1 MTPVTLKPATK
12 RAAALARGVR
22 SRKRTNSA
30 AIRALSPRI
39 ETGDDLIRHLK
50 AKVGRGLGLHLRAP

>member
-1 MTPVTLKPATK
+1 MTPVTLKPEAK
-12 RAAALARGVR
+12 RTAAHARGVR
-22 SRKRTNSA
+22 SRKRTNAA